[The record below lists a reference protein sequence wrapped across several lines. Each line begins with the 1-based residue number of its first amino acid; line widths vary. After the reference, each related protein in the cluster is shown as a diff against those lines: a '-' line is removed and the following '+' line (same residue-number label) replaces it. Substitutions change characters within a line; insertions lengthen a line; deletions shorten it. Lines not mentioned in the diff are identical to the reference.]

1 MGVRFMTNEEIV
13 FPLAGG
19 IEGSE
24 LRPVG
29 ARLLAHEDPAPRT
42 SLESERLGL
51 LAGPAA
57 APDPD
62 RRIEEWIASN
72 LDLGDQAD
80 QTPRSAWVRII
91 DGLSGM
97 KRPVKEKQQREKGR
111 ESRQD
116 GWARF
121 QVAYK
126 RGITVVRVL
135 DKTLVR
141 ENQIHELACDLL
153 DLIAAG
159 NHRVVLNFQVV
170 ERLASWVVVAVEEAR
185 RRCEAADGGA
195 LKICGLPQQLAAIFP
210 IAGVPLRLSVHA
222 DEASAID
229 SPWPEP
235 SGPRPLPIEILTALT
250 RAADLPPLRGGAPF
264 LVGRIDNP
272 SYIPPVSGGAPS
284 LVGRIDNPSYIPPLR
299 GGAPSD
305 AAEVSKPVAPSPT
318 ASFST
323 RVAGGV
329 SRAETGVW
337 LKIQVGSAQ
346 GRLVEVS
353 GRKLVIGRDQACHLR
368 LGSATVSKLHAA
380 IERRDGR
387 VFVSDLGSTNGTI
400 TNGRLV
406 RNSEL
411 EVKDGDRIQI
421 GPIVI
426 TVVIARER
434 PHTGKVEDLVAG
446 WLQGEGPARSYQDD
460 AQATELIPTT
470 AQTEPEQRIKFE
482 VIQEVLV
489 VTPQVSELDDAE
501 TIELL
506 RSHLH
511 ALFDPPMPRQVVVNL
526 EYIRHLSAAA
536 IGVLLAHHLRLDRA
550 GGALRI
556 CQAHARVMAV
566 LHNVRLTMLVE
577 CHPTLDEAVL
587 GAWPGMPKTQA
598 AGE

>member
-1 MGVRFMTNEEIV
+1 MTNEAIV
-13 FPLAGG
+13 FPLAEG
-19 IEGSE
+19 IECSG
-24 LRPVG
+24 LCPVTAG
-29 ARLLAHEDPAPRT
+29 VAVQEAAAPRT

-51 LAGPAA
+51 LAAPAA
-57 APDPD
+57 SVDHD
-62 RRIEEWIASN
+62 RRMEEWIASN
-72 LDLGDQAD
+72 LDLTGEAEQS
-80 QTPRSAWVRII
+80 PRSAWARII
-91 DGLSGM
+91 AGLPGL
-97 KRPVKEKQQREKGR
+97 KRPPNNKQRRDPGG

-126 RGITVVRVL
+126 RGITVVRLV

-141 ENQIHELACDLL
+141 ENRIRELACDLL

-195 LKICGLPQQLAAIFP
+195 LKICGLPQPLAAIFP
-210 IAGVPLRLSVHA
+210 IAGVPLRLSVHP
-222 DEASAID
+222 DERSAVD
-229 SPWPEP
+229 GPWPEA

-250 RAADLPPLRGGAPF
+250 RAADLPPLCGGAPS
-264 LVGRIDNP
+264 LAGRIDNP
-272 SYIPPVSGGAPS
+272 SCFPPVS
-284 LVGRIDNPSYIPPLR
+284 

-305 AAEVSKPVAPSPT
+305 AAEVSKPIARSSTSSFPAP
-318 ASFST
+318 AA
-323 RVAGGV
+323 RGAV
-329 SRAETGVW
+329 RAEGGVW
-337 LKIQVGSAQ
+337 LNVQVGSAKA
-346 GRLVEVS
+346 RTIEVY

-380 IERRDGR
+380 VERRDGK

-400 TNGRLV
+400 VNGRLV
-406 RNSEL
+406 RSA
-411 EVKDGDRIQI
+411 EVEVNDGDRAQI

-426 TVVIARER
+426 TLVIGKER
-434 PHTGKVEDLVAG
+434 PQTGQVEDLVAG
-446 WLQGEGPARSYQDD
+446 WLQGSGTAKLDHGDSP
-460 AQATELIPTT
+460 ATELIPAA
-470 AQTEPEQRIKFE
+470 AQTETEQRVKFE
-482 VIQEVLV
+482 VIQDVLV

-501 TIELL
+501 TIELV

-511 ALFDPPMPRQVVVNL
+511 ALYDSPMPRQVVVNL

-556 CQAHARVMAV
+556 CQAHARVMAI
-566 LHNVRLTMLVE
+566 LHNVRLTVLVE

-587 GAWPGMPKTQA
+587 GAWPSGPKRPA
-598 AGE
+598 EGV